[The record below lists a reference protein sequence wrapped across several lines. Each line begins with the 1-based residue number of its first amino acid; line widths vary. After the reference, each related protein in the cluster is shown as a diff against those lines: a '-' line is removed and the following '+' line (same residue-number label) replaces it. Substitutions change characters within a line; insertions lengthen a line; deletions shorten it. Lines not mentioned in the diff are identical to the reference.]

1 MTAVVQYAVLGIGLG
16 AIYAL
21 LGQGIVLIYR
31 GSGVLNIAHGGLAM
45 FAAYLYLQLHDPE
58 TFGSLSNSG
67 AWPVLPSIAAAVAA
81 TAVIGLMVDQ
91 LLLRRMR
98 KASPLSRLIGT
109 VGVLLVLE
117 AVAERIW
124 GAEPPFAPPLLPSQ
138 VWHLGSGITLPS
150 SYVWLLLIAI
160 GLTVALTLVWRFT
173 RVGWMTVAVSQNE
186 RAAGALGISPALVS
200 SGTWV
205 AGAALAGVAGI
216 LVSPITQVS
225 IGSLS
230 SLVIPVLAAV
240 LLGGFESFPATLA
253 SGVLIGVVQT
263 VVVNYNGFFEQHLHV
278 TVASDAFPLLV
289 IVAVMLVRGSSLP
302 LRGHISERLPAVGIG
317 RVHWAAVMP
326 AVAIV
331 LVLIF
336 TVFSPSVLSALAVTF
351 TIATLLLSVVVL
363 TGYAG
368 QLSLAQYAIAGIG
381 GVIGAQLAAHAG
393 FGFIAALIA
402 GTLGAALVGVVL
414 AIPALRTRGVNLAVI
429 TLAAAQAA
437 QDMLFT
443 NPYASGETSGIPISP
458 PRLFG
463 LDISG
468 WIHPDR
474 YAAFTLIVFA
484 VAAVVVANL
493 RRGRLGRRMIAV
505 RSNERAAAASGVG
518 VFRTKVVAFAISG
531 ALAGLAGVLISFQY
545 QYADFIGFDPLT
557 SLLTVAQAVIGG
569 VGFVLGTVN
578 PGALIAP
585 GALTSLIGL
594 HWSGFDNW
602 LPLIGGVGLMLAVR
616 FNQDGI
622 TSNNVRNLNK
632 LGARLERAHPR
643 ARTTPAV
650 NVAAE
655 ASTPTRVRPKRLQI
669 EDLTVRYGAVV
680 AVDSISIDVNP
691 GEVVGLIGPNG
702 AGKTSLMD
710 AVSGFASCRGRV
722 LLDGHRIDD
731 WPAHRRA
738 GAGLVRSFQ
747 GLELFSEMTVL
758 ENLQV
763 PQDRLGGWGTAIEL
777 LRPAKTVLPQVTT
790 AAVQDFGLGP
800 ILDSSPDEISYGQ
813 RRLVAVARAVAAQ
826 PSVLLL
832 DEPVSGLSERESGEF
847 AHLVRRLADAWGM
860 AVLVIEHDMGF
871 VMSVC
876 DRITVIDFG
885 RFVCAGS
892 PEEVRTNPAAI
903 AAYLGDES
911 EASDAALA
919 PSRPGDHPSSMI
931 RG

>member
-1 MTAVVQYAVLGIGLG
+1 MTALVQYALLGIGLG

-31 GSGVLNIAHGGLAM
+31 GSGVLNIAHGGFAM
-45 FAAYLYLQLHDPE
+45 FAAYLYLQLHDPQ

-67 AWPVLPSIAAAVAA
+67 AWPLLPSIAAAVAA
-81 TAVIGLMVDQ
+81 TALIGLATDQ

-109 VGVLLVLE
+109 MGVLLVLE
-117 AVAERIW
+117 AVSERIW
-124 GAEPPFAPPLLPSQ
+124 GAEPPFAPALLPNQ
-138 VWHLGSGITLPS
+138 AWNLGSSLILPS
-150 SYVWLLLIAI
+150 SYIWLLAIAV
-160 GLTVALTLVWRFT
+160 GLTVALTLLWRFT
-173 RVGWMTVAVSQNE
+173 RVGWVTMAVSHNQ
-186 RAAGALGISPALVS
+186 RSAGALGISPDLVS

-205 AGAALAGVAGI
+205 AGAALAAMAGI
-216 LVSPITQVS
+216 LVAPITQVS
-225 IGSLS
+225 ISGLS

-253 SGVLIGVVQT
+253 SGLFIGIAQT
-263 VVVNYNGFFEQHLHV
+263 VVVNYNSFFEQHLHI
-278 TVASDAFPLLV
+278 TVASDAFPVLV

-302 LRGHISERLPAVGIG
+302 LRGHISERLPAIGIG
-317 RVHWAAVMP
+317 RVHWGAVLP
-326 AVAIV
+326 AVAII

-336 TVFSPSVLSALAVTF
+336 AVFGHTVLGTVSVTF

-368 QLSLAQYAIAGIG
+368 QLSLAQYAIAGVG
-381 GVIGAQLAAHAG
+381 GLVAAQLAAHAG
-393 FGFIAALIA
+393 FGFLAALIA
-402 GTLGAALVGVVL
+402 GTLGAALVGVLL

-429 TLAAAQAA
+429 TLAFAAAA

-443 NPYASGETSGIPISP
+443 NPYASGETSGVPIHRP
-458 PRLFG
+458 KLFG
-463 LDISG
+463 LDISS
-468 WIHPDR
+468 WHQPAR

-484 VAAVVVANL
+484 LAAVLVANL

-518 VFRTKVVAFAISG
+518 VFRTKVLAFAISG

-545 QYADFIGFDPLT
+545 QYADYVGFDPLT
-557 SLLTVAQAVIGG
+557 SLLTVAQSVIGG

-594 HWSGFDNW
+594 HWGGFDNW
-602 LPLIGGVGLMLAVR
+602 LPLIAGVGLMLAVR

-622 TSNNVRNLNK
+622 TSNNARNLRK
-632 LGARLERAHPR
+632 LSARLERFRPWER
-643 ARTTPAV
+643 RRPEV
-650 NVAAE
+650 SVATE
-655 ASTPTRVRPKRLQI
+655 AAAPTRVRPKRLQI
-669 EDLTVRYGAVV
+669 EDLTVRYGGVV
-680 AVDSISIDVNP
+680 AVDSISIDVSP

-710 AVSGFASCRGRV
+710 AVSGFTPCQGRV
-722 LLDGHRIDD
+722 LLDGKRIDD
-731 WPAHRRA
+731 WPVHRRA

-763 PQDRLGGWGTAIEL
+763 AQDRLGGWSTAIEL
-777 LRPAKTVLPQVTT
+777 LRPSRTVLPAVTT

-800 ILDSSPDEISYGQ
+800 VLHTSPDEISYGQ

-871 VMSVC
+871 VMSIC

-892 PEEVRTNPAAI
+892 AEEVRTNPAAI

-919 PSRPGDHPSSMI
+919 PSRPGDHPSSVM

>member
-1 MTAVVQYAVLGIGLG
+1 MTDVVQYALLGIGLG

-31 GSGVLNIAHGGLAM
+31 GSGVLNIAHGGFAM
-45 FAAYLYLQLHDPE
+45 FAAYLYLQLHDPQS
-58 TFGSLSNSG
+58 FGSISNAG
-67 AWPVLPSIAAAVAA
+67 AWPALPAFLAAVAA
-81 TAVIGLMVDQ
+81 TALIGLATDQ

-109 VGVLLVLE
+109 MGVLLGLE

-124 GAEPPFAPPLLPSQ
+124 GAVPPFAPNLLPTQ
-138 VWHLGSGITLPS
+138 AWNLGSGITLPS
-150 SYVWLLLIAI
+150 SYVWLLLIAV
-160 GLTVALTLVWRFT
+160 GLTAVLTLVWRFT
-173 RVGWMTVAVSQNE
+173 RVGWVTVAVSQNE

-205 AGAALAGVAGI
+205 AGAALAAVAGI
-216 LVSPITQVS
+216 LVAPITQVS
-225 IGSLS
+225 IGTLS
-230 SLVIPVLAAV
+230 GLVIPVLAAV

-253 SGVLIGVVQT
+253 SGLFIGMAQT
-263 VVVNYNGFFEQHLHV
+263 VVVNYDGFFEQHLHV
-278 TVASDAFPLLV
+278 TVASDAFPLLM
-289 IVAVMLVRGSSLP
+289 IVLVMLVRGSSLP
-302 LRGHISERLPAVGIG
+302 LRGHVSERLPAIGTG

-326 AVAIV
+326 ALAII

-336 TVFSPSVLSALAVTF
+336 AVFSSNVLDALSVTF

-368 QLSLAQYAIAGIG
+368 QLSLAQYAIAGVG

-393 FGFIAALIA
+393 FGFLAALIA

-429 TLAAAQAA
+429 TLAFALAA

-443 NPYASGETSGIPISP
+443 NPYASGETSGIPIRRP
-458 PRLFG
+458 KLFG

-468 WIHPDR
+468 WDQPAR

-484 VAAVVVANL
+484 LAAIVVANI

-545 QYADFIGFDPLT
+545 QYADFVGFDPLT
-557 SLLTVAQAVIGG
+557 SLLTVAQSVIGG

-594 HWSGFDNW
+594 EWSGFDNW

-622 TSNNVRNLNK
+622 TSNNVRDLHK
-632 LGARLERAHPR
+632 LGARLGRLRPR
-643 ARTTPAV
+643 AQRTPEV
-650 NVAAE
+650 NVATE
-655 ASTPTRVRPKRLQI
+655 AVAPTRVRPQRLQI
-669 EDLTVRYGAVV
+669 EDLTVRYGGVV

-710 AVSGFASCRGRV
+710 AVSGFAPCQGRV
-722 LLDGHRIDD
+722 LLDGRRIDD

-763 PQDRLGGWGTAIEL
+763 PQDRRGGWGTAIEL
-777 LRPAKTVLPQVTT
+777 LWPSKTVLPPVTT

-800 ILDSSPDEISYGQ
+800 ILHTSPDEVSYGQ

-885 RFVCAGS
+885 RFVCAGT
-892 PEEVRTNPAAI
+892 PEAVRTNPAAV

-911 EASDAALA
+911 EAPDAAVA
-919 PSRPGDHPSSMI
+919 PPRPGDNPSSVM
-931 RG
+931 RR